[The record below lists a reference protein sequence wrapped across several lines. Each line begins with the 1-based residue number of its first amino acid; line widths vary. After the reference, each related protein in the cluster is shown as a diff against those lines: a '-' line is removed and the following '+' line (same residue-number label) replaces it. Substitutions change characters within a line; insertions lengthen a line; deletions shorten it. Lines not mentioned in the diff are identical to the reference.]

1 MNSYK
6 KLESAIKV
14 GQETIDRLRAECSA
28 LQERVREL
36 ESRLT
41 QRALDGRYCVRCEQL
56 TVENGSCPDC
66 DVPETARQ

>member
-56 TVENGSCPDC
+56 TVENGICPDC